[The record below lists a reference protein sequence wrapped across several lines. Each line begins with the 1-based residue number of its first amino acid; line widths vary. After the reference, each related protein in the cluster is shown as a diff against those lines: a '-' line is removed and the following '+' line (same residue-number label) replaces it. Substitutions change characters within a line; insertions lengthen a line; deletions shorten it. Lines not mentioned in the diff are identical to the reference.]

1 MKTLVSLFLS
11 TLLTVFLFQNVHSQS
26 TTAGPGALGHTG
38 AAVGTDWC
46 GWNAGVPIPFNLEHR
61 GTLDMNFLTGGI
73 QRMTVKGTAAGATIG
88 FVGIGLTAPV
98 SLLHV
103 NSTATGEL
111 FRTQG
116 PAASVNSWRMSSSL
130 IFRTG
135 GGSGTGSQRMR
146 IQNLSGWMLIGT
158 NASAPSSLL
167 HVDGVTSMSTP
178 VGEVFRTDGPA
189 AQEF

>member
-116 PAASVNSWRMSSSL
+116 PAASVNSWRM
-130 IFRTG
+130 I
-135 GGSGTGSQRMR
+135 SGTTERGKLFVLASSNDFN
-146 IQNLSGWMLIGT
+146 IQASTAAHLYSAQAVAVAPAL
-158 NASAPSSLL
+158 NACAYK
-167 HVDGVTSMSTP
+167 TSVAGCS
-178 VGEVFRTDGPA
+178 
-189 AQEF
+189 